1 MESMEESKI
10 INVNDKLVEG
20 EKYTFKVGLT
30 SLKGEAWFDDED
42 WYLMADGGS
51 FYPVESCSDIQ
62 PVGKP
67 VVRTDS
73 EVFCLLR
80 QIEYNWARQAR

>member
-1 MESMEESKI
+1 M
-10 INVNDKLVEG
+10 INTNRLVEG
-20 EKYTFKVGLT
+20 KNTFKVGLT

-42 WYLMADGGS
+42 WYLMAEGGS

-62 PVGKP
+62 PVGEP
-67 VVRTDS
+67 VVRTNS

-80 QIEYNWARQAR
+80 QIEYNWCAK